1 MDGNKQPV
9 GGGGTLPPKG
19 PIGVPPVSPV
29 NPVKP
34 VEVNQPGTGTTGTGS
49 GETIYAK
56 GGTVKLP
63 VVTTSPIGITT
74 TTVYDEK
81 GNSNCSTTDP
91 TGKIL
96 SKTTT
101 MLDRT
106 GGTASMT
113 TDANGK
119 LLSIATKTPDG
130 KGHYIS
136 VTRDKKG
143 KLISNTVYDST
154 GKVVSQ
160 SGKMKTLTTGTG
172 GSYSTGEGDKKVFH
186 EDKHNLK
193 QLDSGSASESPSST
207 APSHP
212 QGRHR

>member
-1 MDGNKQPV
+1 
-9 GGGGTLPPKG
+9 
-19 PIGVPPVSPV
+19 
-29 NPVKP
+29 

-56 GGTVKLP
+56 GGTVKPP
-63 VVTTSPIGITT
+63 VITTSPIGLTT

-81 GNSNCSTTDP
+81 GNSTSTNTDP

-101 MLDRT
+101 MLNRT

-119 LLSIATKTPDG
+119 LLSTTVKTQDSKGDYIA
-130 KGHYIS
+130 

-143 KLISNTVYDST
+143 KLISSTVYDST

-172 GSYSTGEGDKKVFH
+172 GSYSTGKGYKEGFH

-193 QLDSGSASESPSST
+193 QLDSGSASESSSSP